1 VAKISF
7 DKWIIIFTVV
17 SAALLQTIDTSIVNV
32 TLTQMMG
39 NLGASLED
47 ISWVVTGYAA
57 ANVVMITLSGWLSA
71 KLGRKNYFTASIIL
85 FTAASIFC
93 GTSSTVEQLIIFRV
107 IQGIG
112 GGGLMSTAQSILMQT
127 FPREDAGTATAIFG
141 MGVIIGPTVGPTLG
155 GYITDHL
162 SWNWVF
168 FINIPVG
175 IIATFLSLIYIK
187 DDHETAKVGKMDWF
201 ALVLLIAAIASLQIV
216 LEKGQTDDW
225 FNSHFITTLT
235 VTAVLSGIIFVW
247 RQLTVEQPLLNLG
260 LLKHYRYAIGSFF
273 GFAQGFG
280 LYASA
285 FIVPVFCQSLL
296 GYTAQQTGILL
307 LPGSIATAI
316 AMPLVGRIMKT
327 GKISPVFLSALGLG
341 LFILFVW
348 MLSGMTL
355 STGEHDFFMPLL
367 IRGAGMGLLFVPI
380 TTITLYD
387 LKNSDMAQGSAFTNM
402 LRQLGGSVGIA
413 VMTTYISIRSVFHI
427 NRLSDDVTIYS
438 QASNERI
445 NGIVRLFMSKGD
457 NYSMAHIKALAAMKG
472 SLVKQAM
479 VLTYNDVFLL
489 VGLFFVVCL
498 PLLLLF
504 IRKRKQSSGE
514 KIEIGMHFA
523 E

>member
-1 VAKISF
+1 MAKMSIAQ
-7 DKWIIIFTVV
+7 WIIVFAVV

-39 NLGASLED
+39 NLGATLED

-57 ANVVMITLSGWLSA
+57 ANVVMIALSGWLSA

-85 FTAASIFC
+85 FTVASVFC
-93 GTSSTVEQLIIFRV
+93 GTSTTVTQLIIFRV

-127 FPREDAGTATAIFG
+127 FPREEAGTATAIFG
-141 MGVIIGPTVGPTLG
+141 MGVIIGPTIGPTLG

-162 SWNWVF
+162 SWHWVF

-175 IIATFLSLIYIK
+175 ILAAVLSFLYIE
-187 DDHETAKVGKMDWF
+187 DHDETTKVGNMDWF
-201 ALVLLIAAIASLQIV
+201 ALALLVSSIASLQIV
-216 LEKGQTDDW
+216 LETGQRDDW

-235 VTAVLSGIIFVW
+235 IIAVLSGIIFIW
-247 RQLTVEQPLLNLG
+247 KQLTVEHPLLDLK
-260 LLKHYRYAIGSFF
+260 LLKHYRFAVGSFF

-285 FIVPVFCQSLL
+285 FVVPVFCQNLL
-296 GYTAQQTGILL
+296 GYTAQQTGMLL
-307 LPGSIATAI
+307 LPGSVATAI
-316 AMPLVGRIMKT
+316 AMPLVGRIMKS
-327 GKISPVFLSALGLG
+327 GKIRPVLLAAIGLSM
-341 LFILFVW
+341 FILFVL

-355 STGEHDFFMPLL
+355 STGAGDFFLPLI
-367 IRGAGMGLLFVPI
+367 IRGVGMGLLFVPM

-387 LKNSDMAQGSAFTNM
+387 LKSIDMPQGAAFSNM

-413 VMTTYISIRSVFHI
+413 VMTTFITVRSVFHI
-427 NRLSDDVTIYS
+427 RRLSDHVTMYS
-438 QASNERI
+438 QATIERM
-445 NGIVRLFMSKGD
+445 NAFVKLFMSKGD
-457 NYSMAHIKALAAMKG
+457 SYSTAHTKAIAAIQG
-472 SLVKQAM
+472 TVTKQGI
-479 VLTYNDVFLL
+479 VLTYNDVFLV
-489 VGLFFVVCL
+489 VGAFFLLCL

-504 IRKRKQSSGE
+504 VTKKKRDVE
-514 KIEIGMHFA
+514 KEHEIELHFA